1 MHHAQRVATPA
12 SNLMAAAG
20 GHMHTH
26 QRKRW
31 VNTPAM
37 SSGAMPKDRR
47 SFKYMVA
54 MPADMS
60 DMAAGDGGM
69 EGREDTAC

>member
-1 MHHAQRVATPA
+1 
-12 SNLMAAAG
+12 
-20 GHMHTH
+20 MHTH